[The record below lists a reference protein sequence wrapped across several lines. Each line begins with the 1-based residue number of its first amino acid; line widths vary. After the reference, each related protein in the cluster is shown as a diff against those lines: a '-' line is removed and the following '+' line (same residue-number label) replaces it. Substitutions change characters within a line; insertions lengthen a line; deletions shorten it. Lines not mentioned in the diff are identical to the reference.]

1 MGEVRGVSISGAM
14 DSGGGTDYASSPIA
28 GGKRVKGKQDLRKRR
43 GGVDGSGG
51 AKTAGDGSDRGNN
64 VWGITG
70 DITDQTDTKKGSK
83 TVPYDREYEE
93 IKRPATSET
102 FQIRGVGHH
111 IGFVTPRILDGD
123 LGSEGRLFSL
133 QSERS
138 SAEMGGVSMGRQG
151 FQVPSSTVRLFPESV
166 VFHKDH
172 EGSAELLESA
182 RVTGGGLSGRFHP
195 NSSLQG
201 DRNLAAGPCDPAYLR
216 SIGIGERNVKG
227 LLGTIDQSPDIG
239 PHFGF
244 IKSDSGDPR
253 RQAYVDPGTGK
264 EIERARASGGSGG
277 GKIGWKGDISGEGF
291 PAGQSGNKIPLCV
304 GGCGS
309 QSTVGVGLQDSS
321 IRASKAGCN
330 LVSGKSAFIQ
340 RKAGVETIQS
350 DCHAD
355 RCFPLRLGSSD
366 WSEAGGRSVGLSREP
381 PAHQFTR
388 TARNKVGDIVFSRR
402 LERLQSDHKN
412 RFDDSQGVSGKRR
425 LLGSAQKPD
434 NKGYLEPRNQPG
446 FSFLGGLDCGKDES
460 GGRHPQQAGFDRRL
474 ESQEDSVQADTRVR
488 RLGSVHDRSIC
499 RSSEY
504 SANAFQQSILLPGF
518 GGPGCVFSRVGGGEQ
533 LVASSSGS
541 DLEGA
546 STTTGVESK
555 GGHPRARVERS
566 AMVAAINPVSQGL
579 VSDFGTRLR
588 SGTIRPCGGLEEPSM
603 EILGGVA
610 GSLIHLAR
618 APGTHKAYS
627 RWFQRFELFCASRS
641 CAALP
646 ASASLVQAFIVSLI
660 SEGKAQV
667 KPYLAAIRAKHLDAG
682 FEDPTDAHQIRM
694 IAEGGMRLAAKEK
707 PWPKEREPLPLSALR
722 NFVARHQGNQ
732 GFEHIRDAAL
742 VALGLRAMLRPG
754 ELVALRQDDVRFTNS
769 SLMLRLRTSKADQ
782 RGERKPLTIVAV
794 NSPCC
799 PVFLLH
805 NYLRIRAKF
814 PDSLPL
820 FISKIGSPLSV
831 SAVSSVVARMAQ
843 EDGLSGSFSGHSLR
857 IGGASAAVEGGL
869 SLEQIRA
876 IGGWKS
882 DAVNAY
888 LLSRSKSVSLKMGF

>member
-1 MGEVRGVSISGAM
+1 VGEVRGVSISGAM

-366 WSEAGGRSVGLSREP
+366 WSAGRWGYQESHLHINSLELLAIKLAILSFQGDLRGCRV
-381 PAHQFTR
+381 TIKTDSM
-388 TARNKVGDIVFSRR
+388 TAKAC
-402 LERLQSDHKN
+402 L
-412 RFDDSQGVSGKRR
+412 
-425 LLGSAQKPD
+425 
-434 NKGYLEPRNQPG
+434 
-446 FSFLGGLDCGKDES
+446 ES
-460 GGRHPQQAGFDRRL
+460 GGCSDLLRNQITRDIWSLAISLDFLFSVDWIAGRMNQEADILSRQALTDDWSLKRTVFKQIHEYAGWGPFTIDRFADHQNTQLTRFNSRFFCPGS
-474 ESQEDSVQADTRVR
+474 EAQDAFSQEWV
-488 RLGSVHDRSIC
+488 G
-499 RSSEY
+499 E
-504 SANAFQQSILLPGF
+504 NNWLLPA
-518 GGPGCVFSRVGGGEQ
+518 PGLISRVLQQ
-533 LVASSSGS
+533 LQESRAKGVILVPEWKGQPWWPLLTQLAKGWYPISG
-541 DLEGA
+541 
-546 STTTGVESK
+546 
-555 GGHPRARVERS
+555 R
-566 AMVAAINPVSQGL
+566 
-579 VSDFGTRLR
+579 DF
-588 SGTIRPCGGLEEPSM
+588 
-603 EILGGVA
+603 
-610 GSLIHLAR
+610 
-618 APGTHKAYS
+618 APG
-627 RWFQRFELFCASRS
+627 
-641 CAALP
+641 P
-646 ASASLVQAFIVSLI
+646 
-660 SEGKAQV
+660 
-667 KPYLAAIRAKHLDAG
+667 
-682 FEDPTDAHQIRM
+682 
-694 IAEGGMRLAAKEK
+694 
-707 PWPKEREPLPLSALR
+707 
-722 NFVARHQGNQ
+722 
-732 GFEHIRDAAL
+732 
-742 VALGLRAMLRPG
+742 
-754 ELVALRQDDVRFTNS
+754 
-769 SLMLRLRTSKADQ
+769 
-782 RGERKPLTIVAV
+782 
-794 NSPCC
+794 
-799 PVFLLH
+799 
-805 NYLRIRAKF
+805 
-814 PDSLPL
+814 
-820 FISKIGSPLSV
+820 
-831 SAVSSVVARMAQ
+831 
-843 EDGLSGSFSGHSLR
+843 SGHVEVWR
-857 IGGASAAVEGGL
+857 NPAWKFWAVL
-869 SLEQIRA
+869 LEA
-876 IGGWKS
+876 
-882 DAVNAY
+882 
-888 LLSRSKSVSLKMGF
+888 